1 LSPNQAVV
9 ETALVSER
17 AKQDW
22 DDLTNS
28 RDVRSYRSLEGPN
41 SHLVVFETIASRYG
55 TRNYSPDAL
64 KLAHG
69 SGLASEVLAQI
80 TKPGEISAILNR
92 PENIDHP
99 LSNAIREVM
108 ERMTAGNLKQQ
119 EIYELCTNEIDT
131 FALSRQLELDVA
143 AIREELRDQ
152 ELIVSKETLI
162 NPVQNAIGGLFK
174 GPSIEE
180 ETKSANSSV
189 AKAPR
194 KNPAKSLE
202 IEGPDFN

>member
-1 LSPNQAVV
+1 
-9 ETALVSER
+9 
-17 AKQDW
+17 
-22 DDLTNS
+22 
-28 RDVRSYRSLEGPN
+28 
-41 SHLVVFETIASRYG
+41 
-55 TRNYSPDAL
+55 
-64 KLAHG
+64 
-69 SGLASEVLAQI
+69 
-80 TKPGEISAILNR
+80 
-92 PENIDHP
+92 
-99 LSNAIREVM
+99 M